1 MKKFGLSF
9 ICGIVMVLFAIVAII
24 LPTATGITA
33 SASFGGLGTLTV
45 NWTGYQLIFGD
56 SENKVDMVPGLLVA
70 WIFLLLAALAGIG
83 ALVILLLKKDK
94 KVAQFNASNL
104 LFACAGL
111 LAFVAGILFFC
122 AKPLSGATDESYK
135 LGAGFVIGGISALI
149 SGIAGIG
156 AFVCPIVIKK

>member
-94 KVAQFNASNL
+94 KVAPIQCLEFALRLRGASRLRRRHPL
-104 LFACAGL
+104 LLREA
-111 LAFVAGILFFC
+111 
-122 AKPLSGATDESYK
+122 
-135 LGAGFVIGGISALI
+135 VIR
-149 SGIAGIG
+149 
-156 AFVCPIVIKK
+156 CD

>member
-1 MKKFGLSF
+1 
-9 ICGIVMVLFAIVAII
+9 
-24 LPTATGITA
+24 
-33 SASFGGLGTLTV
+33 LTV

-56 SENKVDMVPGLLVA
+56 SANKVDMVPGLLVA
-70 WIFLLLAALAGIG
+70 WIFLLLAVLAGIG

-111 LAFVAGILFFC
+111 LALIAGILFFC
-122 AKPLSGATDESYK
+122 AKPLSGATDDGYK
-135 LGAGFVIGGISALI
+135 LGAGFVIGGICGLI
-149 SGIAGIG
+149 AGVAGIG